1 MVDLSQI
8 FLNSLV
14 TGSLYLLA
22 GTGLTLTY
30 GLSRF
35 PNFAYAEFITL
46 GGFIGYVLVEQKN
59 VPFLFAFLVAF
70 IVAGLIS
77 ALAYGLIFQP
87 LTKRK
92 AGLIHLMVASI
103 GLGYILRYSMGEIWG
118 WSALSFTVSWPLYD
132 CSTVRI
138 TGLWLW
144 LIFTAIIL
152 GLALHACLI
161 GTKIGKAIRGIATN
175 PELALVSGVNVERV
189 IFFTWFI
196 GAGLAAAA
204 GIFRGADARLTPML
218 GWDILL
224 PIFAASVLG
233 GIGNFYGLIIAA
245 YILGLAENF
254 GVIFLTAVGLST
266 EYRMAIAFLILII
279 VLIVKPQGLGKK

>member
-1 MVDLSQI
+1 MVDLSQV

-59 VPFLFAFLVAF
+59 TPFLLAFLVAF

-87 LTKRK
+87 LVRRK
-92 AGLIHLMVASI
+92 ASLIHLMVASI
-103 GLGYILRYSMGEIWG
+103 GLGYILRYGIGEIWG
-118 WSALSFTVSWPLYD
+118 WSALSFTISWPLYD
-132 CSTVRI
+132 VNTVRI

-144 LIFTAIIL
+144 LIFTAVIL
-152 GLALHACLI
+152 GLVLHALLT

-189 IFFTWFI
+189 IFFTWFM

-224 PIFAASVLG
+224 PIFVVSVLG

-279 VLIVKPQGLGKK
+279 VLLVKPQGLGKK

>member
-1 MVDLSQI
+1 MVDLSQV

-59 VPFLFAFLVAF
+59 TPFLLAFLVAF

-87 LTKRK
+87 LVRRK
-92 AGLIHLMVASI
+92 ASLIHLMVASI
-103 GLGYILRYSMGEIWG
+103 GLGYILRYGIGEIWG
-118 WSALSFTVSWPLYD
+118 WSALSFTISWPLYD
-132 CSTVRI
+132 VNTVRI

-144 LIFTAIIL
+144 LIFTAVIL
-152 GLALHACLI
+152 GLVLHALLT

-254 GVIFLTAVGLST
+254 GVIFLTVVGLST

-279 VLIVKPQGLGKK
+279 VLLVKPQGLGKK

>member
-1 MVDLSQI
+1 MVDLSQV

-22 GTGLTLTY
+22 GIGLTLTY

-92 AGLIHLMVASI
+92 ASLIHLMVASI
-103 GLGYILRYSMGEIWG
+103 GLGYFLRYSIGEIWG

-132 CSTVRI
+132 VNTVRI

-152 GLALHACLI
+152 GLVLHACLV

-189 IFFTWFI
+189 IFFTWFM

-254 GVIFLTAVGLST
+254 GVVFLTAVGLST
-266 EYRMAIAFLILII
+266 EYRMAIAFLVLIMVLII
-279 VLIVKPQGLGKK
+279 KPQGLGKK